1 MMNSAGS
8 HRLIMIRAAK
18 KAGQA
23 RVTTKATGR
32 YMIATKIAT
41 NGACGPGVDR
51 VNSARVPDR
60 VMDRASR
67 FVYDRRSLM
76 AVGSAQ
82 CYPLPA
88 SNGSLCLDRT
98 GEWVGGSVPLAAPEL
113 AA

>member
-51 VNSARVPDR
+51 V
-60 VMDRASR
+60 
-67 FVYDRRSLM
+67 
-76 AVGSAQ
+76 
-82 CYPLPA
+82 
-88 SNGSLCLDRT
+88 
-98 GEWVGGSVPLAAPEL
+98 
-113 AA
+113 